1 MEEQSKWVRH
11 RFKCPEG
18 KGESKL
24 FIEWRIEDEREIIN
38 SISCDNLYLK
48 DLSGGDC
55 QWSCWEKF
63 SSQND

>member
-1 MEEQSKWVRH
+1 MEEESRWVRR

-18 KGESKL
+18 MGESKL
-24 FIEWRIEDEREIIN
+24 FIEWNVEGEKQVLK

-55 QWSCWEKF
+55 RWSCWEKI
-63 SSQND
+63 STQKE